1 MLSFAFTSQPSI
13 LGYSFFGA
21 IHVNIIKVLF
31 SWSCLVAVTPGV
43 TETAEAIVETSVHSF
58 FFQGSFNGTQ
68 YCWDQTPNTKS
79 MAIFLGDFLE
89 KNDHLVR
96 VLRWAFL
103 VVSRLGR
110 GACVLTWQ
118 LNSSIFLKRH
128 KAIHIT
134 HTSHHCN
141 FNKPTKTNKTQ
152 KHHHTF

>member
-58 FFQGSFNGTQ
+58 FFQGSFNGTP
-68 YCWDQTPNTKS
+68 YCCDQTPNTKS
-79 MAIFLGDFLE
+79 MRFSGKKWPFGPCFE
-89 KNDHLVR
+89 VSFPGR
-96 VLRWAFL
+96 VKVGKGGKR
-103 VVSRLGR
+103 
-110 GACVLTWQ
+110 VLTWQ

-152 KHHHTF
+152 KHHHTS